1 MVSGGLQER
10 TPTVQ
15 EMRLPMQRMERRE
28 QMPTGFWKIP

>member
-15 EMRLPMQRMERRE
+15 EMRLLMQRMERRE